1 MVLISHDFRL
11 LQQCAKEIWI
21 VDKGLVSPTHA
32 AHPLLQHL
40 PPTRITSALEHH
52 SVSYLLVS
60 YSLVPHPL
68 TSTFLLTQVTLV
80 SHLPIPHT
88 HSCHT
93 HSCHYVP
100 PAHLHVPHSTPLTRP
115 GDTVAWRHCLVQE
128 ASRRQLQGVR
138 PLSQMRYHTVRW
150 CFLQRFDF
158 DLHFF
163 NEVSSC
169 WYFA

>member
-1 MVLISHDFRL
+1 MPHIHSCNTSHP
-11 LQQCAKEIWI
+11 
-21 VDKGLVSPTHA
+21 LVSRPPMNTIPCHTYSCHTHWC
-32 AHPLLQHL
+32 HTHSL
-40 PPTRITSALEHH
+40 P
-52 SVSYLLVS
+52 
-60 YSLVPHPL
+60 PHPL

-100 PAHLHVPHSTPLTRP
+100 PAHLHVPHSAPLTRP